1 MLIFQAVSD
10 KNEVVL
16 VGYSGH
22 GFVVAEAAIEAK
34 HSPVFYTDIKRCAL
48 NPFELTYIGFDGDDD
63 FPGWNKGYQFILGIG
78 DNKIRES
85 IALKLLAR
93 RETLL
98 TIIHPDSSLSKNI
111 RIGSGVFI
119 SRHVS
124 VNSFA
129 EIGDFTI
136 LNTGA
141 IIEHECKLGNAVHIA
156 PGAVLAGNVEVGDRS
171 FIGANA
177 VVKQGV
183 KIGKD
188 VIVGAGSVVI
198 ADISD
203 GKKLVGNP
211 AKQIE

>member
-1 MLIFQAVSD
+1 MLD
-10 KNEVVL
+10 KEIVL

-22 GFVVAEAAIEAK
+22 GFVVADAAMDAQLL
-34 HSPVFYTDIKRCAL
+34 PVYYTDKVVNSK
-48 NPFELTYIGFDGDDD
+48 NPFGLTYIGFDGDDD

-98 TIIHPDSSLSKNI
+98 TIIHPDSSLSENI
-111 RIGSGVFI
+111 RVGSGVFI
-119 SRHVS
+119 SRNVS
-124 VNSFA
+124 VNPFA
-129 EIGDFTI
+129 IIGDYTI

-156 PGAVLAGNVEVGDRS
+156 PGAVLAGNVEIGDRT
-171 FIGANA
+171 FIGANS
-177 VVKQGV
+177 VIKQGV

-188 VIVGAGSVVI
+188 VIVGAGCVVI
-198 ADISD
+198 TDIAD
-203 GKKLVGNP
+203 GKKFVGNP
-211 AKQIE
+211 AKQL